1 MGVPIGS
8 IRNEN
13 VDRLGSRY
21 AACPGGSLYIK
32 KYEEDEMRAL
42 ISVSDKTGIVE
53 LAKELTSLGVEIIS
67 TGGTYKKLQEEGIAA
82 IEISELTGF
91 PECLDGRVKT
101 LHPKVHAGILAMRA
115 NKSHM
120 EQLAGLGVETIDLVI
135 VNLYPFKATIM
146 KEGVTRAEAV
156 ENIDIGGPTMLRSAA
171 KNYQDVAVVTDP
183 SDYERVLAELKECG
197 SVSLDT
203 KFYLMQKVFMHT
215 SNYDTM
221 ICDYLKKERGDY
233 SFPDTLTMTF
243 EKVQDMRYGEN
254 PHQAAAFYRQVGKQT
269 GSLVDAVQHNGKEL
283 SFNNINDTN
292 GALELL
298 KEFSEPTVVACKHGN
313 PCGVGSASA
322 GSGCG
327 DGALNEKEA
336 IYLAWKKAFEADK
349 TSIYGGIVVVNREVT
364 LQMAE
369 EMHEVFLEVI
379 VAPAYE
385 KEALELL
392 CTKKNIRVLEL
403 KDISIPQDKNA
414 LDMKKVNGGLIVQTI
429 DSKLYN
435 KEDWQ
440 VVTKTR
446 PTAEQTADM
455 EFGMKV
461 VKFVKSNGIA
471 VVKNKQSV
479 GIGPGQVNRVWAAKQ
494 CMEHAEEL
502 IGDEVLKGAVLA
514 SDAFFPFPDT
524 VEAAH
529 EAGITAIIQPGGSV
543 RDQMSID
550 KCDEYGIAMVF
561 TGMRHFKH

>member
-1 MGVPIGS
+1 
-8 IRNEN
+8 
-13 VDRLGSRY
+13 
-21 AACPGGSLYIK
+21 
-32 KYEEDEMRAL
+32 MRAL
-42 ISVSDKTGIVE
+42 VSVSDKTGIVE
-53 LAKELTSLGVEIIS
+53 FAKELVDLGVEIIS
-67 TGGTYKKLQEEGIAA
+67 TGGTYGKLKEEGIPA

-115 NKSHM
+115 NAEHM
-120 EQLAGLGVETIDLVI
+120 QQLKELDVETIDLVI
-135 VNLYPFKATIM
+135 VNLYPFKATIL

-183 SDYERVLAELKECG
+183 VDYEKVLAELKADG
-197 SVSLDT
+197 AVSLDT

-221 ICDYLKKERGDY
+221 IADYLKKERNDY
-233 SFPDTLTMTF
+233 SLPDTLTMTF

-254 PHQAAAFYRQVGKQT
+254 PHQSAAFYRQVGKQV
-269 GSLVDAVQHNGKEL
+269 GSLVDAIQHNGKEL

-298 KEFSEPTVVACKHGN
+298 KEFTEPTVVACKHGN
-313 PCGVGSASA
+313 PCGVGSA
-322 GSGCG
+322 
-327 DGALNEKEA
+327 DTIMEA
-336 IYLAWKKAFEADK
+336 WTKAYEADK
-349 TSIYGGIVVVNREVT
+349 TSIFGGIVVANREVT
-364 LQMAE
+364 KEMADQ
-369 EMHEVFLEVI
+369 MHEIFLEVV
-379 VAPAYE
+379 VAPSYE
-385 KEALELL
+385 KEALEVL
-392 CTKKNIRVLEL
+392 CSKKNIRVLEL
-403 KDISIPQDKNA
+403 KDIDVPQNENA

-429 DSKLYN
+429 DSKLYDEADF
-435 KEDWQ
+435 K
-440 VVTKTR
+440 VVTKTQ
-446 PTAEQTADM
+446 PTAEQIEDM
-455 EFGMKV
+455 KFGMKV

-479 GIGPGQVNRVWAAKQ
+479 GIGPGQVNRIWAAKQ
-494 CMEHAEEL
+494 SFEHAAEL
-502 IGDEVLKGAVLA
+502 IGEGVTEGAVLA
-514 SDAFFPFPDT
+514 SDAFFPFDDV

-529 EAGITAIIQPGGSV
+529 QAGITAIIQPGGAM